1 MTVPEAVGS
10 TFGGGGLAGLVFFVL
25 YLVFGPLA
33 VIFHAGRYA
42 YHRYTRARHGR
53 ATLNY
58 SELETIRQCLPWNV
72 VITLIPTLPYVF
84 ELFRR

>member
-1 MTVPEAVGS
+1 MPEAVGS
-10 TFGGGGLAGLVFFVL
+10 TFGGGGLAGLVLFVL

-33 VIFHAGRYA
+33 VVFHAGRYA
-42 YHRYTRARHGR
+42 YHRYSRARHGR

-72 VITLIPTLPYVF
+72 VITLIPMLPAIF
-84 ELFRR
+84 ELFRK

>member
-25 YLVFGPLA
+25 YLVFGPGA
-33 VIFHAGRYA
+33 VIFHTGRYA
-42 YHRYTRARHGR
+42 YHRYSRARHGR

-58 SELETIRQCLPWNV
+58 DELQTIRQCLPWNI
-72 VITLIPTLPYVF
+72 VITLIPALPSIF
-84 ELFRR
+84 ELFRK

>member
-1 MTVPEAVGS
+1 MPEAVGS

-25 YLVFGPLA
+25 YLVFGPGA
-33 VIFHAGRYA
+33 VIFHIARWG
-42 YHRYTRARHGR
+42 YHRYSRATHGR

-58 SELETIRQCLPWNV
+58 DELQTIRQCLPWNV

-84 ELFRR
+84 ELFRK